1 MFIKGYSGKIIYLR
15 RINNLLMFI
24 GINLKKTFSLVN
36 FLRFV
41 LEVFEFKRQGGKIR
55 NYQPIIDEYNLE
67 SGSIRNQLFHADLLT
82 SQFIFKRNP
91 LNHLDI
97 GSRIDGL
104 VAQVA
109 SFRSLDVIDIR
120 SLDIR
125 PHKNINFIKKDI
137 LSFNI
142 FDQKKKYD
150 SISSIGCLSHIGL
163 GRYGDKINVNG
174 YILAI
179 DKMCS
184 LLKKKGFL
192 YLMVPVGKDG
202 VEFNSH
208 RVFKPEDIIDN
219 FKKNLVFCTEFHL
232 IDDNGSL
239 ILNYRYSRVGK
250 YNFAGGLFVFKK
262 N

>member
-1 MFIKGYSGKIIYLR
+1 MLMKGYSGKIIYLR
-15 RINNLLMFI
+15 RVNNLLIFI
-24 GINLKKTFSLVN
+24 GINPKKLFSLVN
-36 FLRFV
+36 FFRFI

-142 FDQKKKYD
+142 IDQKKKYE

-174 YILAI
+174 HIFAI

-184 LLKKKGFL
+184 LLKKKGIL
-192 YLMVPVGKDG
+192 YLMVPVGKSG

-208 RVFKPEDIIDN
+208 RVFETEEILSN
-219 FKKNLVFCTEFHL
+219 FKKNNVFCINFHL
-232 IDDNGSL
+232 IDDNG
-239 ILNYRYSRVGK
+239 ILKLHYNHKKTKK
-250 YNFAGGLFVFKK
+250 YNFAGGLFIFQK